1 MTKRLMLV
9 TVLALGTLL
18 CVVGWSV
25 RAQSSAK
32 VRWEYK
38 VITDYGP
45 SMTNPPT
52 NVQQLNS
59 AGAEGWELVIIRSG
73 EFPKE
78 GTGQF
83 KTDYFFKRAK

>member
-9 TVLALGTLL
+9 ASLALGMVL

-32 VRWEYK
+32 VTWEYT
-38 VITDYGP
+38 VITNYGP

-52 NVQQLNS
+52 NVQELNR
-59 AGAEGWELVIIRSG
+59 AGKEGWELVTIRSG

-78 GTGQF
+78 GSGQF

>member
-9 TVLALGTLL
+9 ASLALGMVL

-25 RAQSSAK
+25 RAQNSAK
-32 VRWEYK
+32 VTWEYT
-38 VITDYGP
+38 VITNYGP

-52 NVQQLNS
+52 NVQELNRV
-59 AGAEGWELVIIRSG
+59 GAAGWELVEIRSG

-78 GTGQF
+78 GSGQF